1 MAPMKKLKFLLSLI
15 MRENAY
21 QRQHASQ
28 AEEVARGLGVDIKIQ
43 YANNDAITQSEQL
56 LNTIH
61 SSSHDSSHD
70 SPPDGIICAPV
81 GTTLAHVARSAAGAG
96 IAWAVLNRDCDYMA
110 ELRLNYSVPIF
121 SVSVDQSEMGRIQGR
136 QIAALLPQGGLVLYI
151 LGPSGSPIVEYRQSC
166 MKSTKPANV
175 QVRTLSGNWSEQSAY
190 KAVAA
195 WLQLRTSRITPVNLV
210 AGQCDD
216 MAMGARRAF
225 EDHCRDEERERWT
238 SLPYIGCDGCREAGQ
253 QWVRRTLLAA
263 TVINPPTAGIA
274 LEMMARAI
282 EAKTQPI
289 ERTIVAPSSF
299 PVIEK
304 LAGTVLRANQ
314 GVS

>member
-1 MAPMKKLKFLLSLI
+1 MKKLKFLLSLI

-56 LNTIH
+56 LNAIH
-61 SSSHDSSHD
+61 SSSHD

-190 KAVAA
+190 KAV
-195 WLQLRTSRITPVNLV
+195 
-210 AGQCDD
+210 
-216 MAMGARRAF
+216 
-225 EDHCRDEERERWT
+225 
-238 SLPYIGCDGCREAGQ
+238 
-253 QWVRRTLLAA
+253 
-263 TVINPPTAGIA
+263 TA
-274 LEMMARAI
+274 
-282 EAKTQPI
+282 
-289 ERTIVAPSSF
+289 
-299 PVIEK
+299 
-304 LAGTVLRANQ
+304 
-314 GVS
+314 